1 MTYTHFIE
9 VWKGQ
14 SGIIH
19 QDAIDTI
26 DQLQRSLKST
36 EKTHGK
42 TIYVWKI
49 KPKNEANRKTT

>member
-26 DQLQRSLKST
+26 DELPRSLKST

-42 TIYVWKI
+42 TLYGK
-49 KPKNEANRKTT
+49 K